1 MSAVGRLFE
10 DELGAA
16 LISRS
21 GFKVSTTASERRFQA
36 TSTLVL
42 FTNYASEFLARRN
55 QGIVYRWPLRRR
67 SVDRRLTALDDAR
80 LDQ

>member
-1 MSAVGRLFE
+1 MRAVGRLFE
-10 DELGAA
+10 DELGA
-16 LISRS
+16 
-21 GFKVSTTASERRFQA
+21 ASERRFQA